1 MLLKNARVINPVNSL
16 DDILDIRIENEIIKE
31 LSKNLTSYENEEV
44 FDFTGKVI
52 TPGLVDMHCH
62 LREPGFTSKETVK
75 TGIESALN
83 GGYTAICPMA
93 NTNPVVDNL
102 MTLKYIL
109 DKSKKAR
116 KIGFYPIC
124 ALTKNLEGNQIVNIS
139 ELKDNG
145 AIAFSDDGKPV
156 EDMKLLSVAL
166 EYVESQDLIVIS
178 HSEDSSLA
186 KNGVINESY
195 ISSKLGLKGISTLAE
210 SVAVARELE
219 VVRHLNT
226 RYHFA
231 HVSTKRA
238 VELIRQ
244 AKKEGLKVTCE
255 TAPHYFSLTQDDMI
269 PFDARYKVNP
279 PLRTKEDFSAIVDG
293 LKDGTIDV
301 IATDHA
307 PHTVEEKKLP
317 IQNAPMGIAGFET
330 SLGLTLTNLVHSNK
344 LSLIKAVEKLT
355 SAPSKILN
363 LKNQGSIEVGRKANL
378 TIIDLNMEWTVD
390 ASKFKSKCRISP
402 FDKQKLKGKAIATV
416 VDGTLNII

>member
-1 MLLKNARVINPVNSL
+1 MLLKNARVINPATNL
-16 DDILDIRIENEIIKE
+16 DDTLDIRIENEIIKE
-31 LSKNLTSYENEEV
+31 LSKNIKPYENEEV
-44 FDFTGKVI
+44 FSFEGKII

-75 TGIESALN
+75 TGIDSALN

-102 MTLKYIL
+102 MTLKYVL
-109 DKSKKAR
+109 DKSEKA
-116 KIGFYPIC
+116 KDIGFYPIC
-124 ALTKNLEGNQIVNIS
+124 ALTKNLEGSHIVNIS
-139 ELKDNG
+139 ELKENG

-166 EYVESQDLIVIS
+166 EYIESQDSIVIS

-210 SVAVARELE
+210 SIAVSRELE

-231 HVSTKRA
+231 HISTKRA
-238 VELIRQ
+238 IELIRQ

-255 TAPHYFSLTQDDMI
+255 TAPHYFSITQDDMV
-269 PFDARYKVNP
+269 PYDARFKVNP
-279 PLRTKEDFSAIVDG
+279 PLRSSEDFDAIIEG
-293 LKDGTIDV
+293 LQDGTIDV

-330 SLGLTLTNLVHSNK
+330 ALGLTLTNLVHNNK
-344 LSLIKAVEKLT
+344 LSLIKAIEKLT
-355 SAPSKILN
+355 DAPSKILN
-363 LKNQGSIEVGRKANL
+363 LKDQGSIEVGRKANL
-378 TIIDLNMEWTVD
+378 TVIDLNIEWVVD

-416 VDGTLNII
+416 INGRVNLI